1 MARANTGYRIIILM
15 LLIAILG
22 LGGLLWFD
30 YLGLMDVRERLRP
43 VFSLFGVETPEEIE
57 DPGTELLLDQA
68 RIDKLYEELDRR
80 EEALNER
87 ETSLDTIQEEL
98 VQMAQA
104 LEEREQAL
112 DDREKSFNEI
122 VKQYENKSANLRQA
136 AQYFAG
142 MPPEAAVERLVEMD
156 DQDVIDILR
165 MTERLAEEAGQ
176 ASVVAYWLSLMP
188 ADRAAVLNRKMLKK
202 PEAQGG

>member
-15 LLIAILG
+15 LLIAILS

-43 VFSLFGVETPEEIE
+43 VFSLFGLETPEEIE

-87 ETSLDTIQEEL
+87 ETSLDGIQEEL

-104 LEEREQAL
+104 LEEKEQAL
-112 DDREKSFNEI
+112 TDREKSFNEI

-136 AQYFAG
+136 AQYFSG

>member
-1 MARANTGYRIIILM
+1 MRSANTGYRMIVLI

-30 YLGLMDVRERLRP
+30 YLGLMDVRERLNP
-43 VFSLFGVETPEEIE
+43 VFSFFGLATPDVVEDSGSP
-57 DPGTELLLDQA
+57 LLLDQA
-68 RIDKLYEELDRR
+68 RLDKLQEELDRR
-80 EEALNER
+80 ESSLAELETALQER
-87 ETSLDTIQEEL
+87 ENEL
-98 VQMAQA
+98 AQIAEA
-104 LEEREQAL
+104 LEEQEEIL
-112 DDREKSFNEI
+112 TSREKSFNEI

-142 MPPEAAVERLVEMD
+142 MPPESAVERLVAMD

-165 MTERLAEEAGQ
+165 MTERLAEEAGE
-176 ASVVAYWLSLMP
+176 ASVVSYWLSLMP

>member
-87 ETSLDTIQEEL
+87 ETSLEGIQEEL

-112 DDREKSFNEI
+112 NDREKSFNEI

-136 AQYFAG
+136 AEYFSG

-165 MTERLAEEAGQ
+165 MTERLAEEEGQ
-176 ASVVAYWLSLMP
+176 ASVVAFWLSLMP

>member
-1 MARANTGYRIIILM
+1 MRSANTGYRMIVLI

-30 YLGLMDVRERLRP
+30 YLGLMDVRERLHP
-43 VFSLFGVETPEEIE
+43 VFSFFGLATPDQVEDSGSP
-57 DPGTELLLDQA
+57 LLLDQA
-68 RIDKLYEELDRR
+68 RLEKLQEELDRR
-80 EEALNER
+80 EASLAELEATLQGR
-87 ETSLDTIQEEL
+87 EEEL
-98 VQMAQA
+98 AQIAEA
-104 LEEREQAL
+104 LEEREETL
-112 DDREKSFNEI
+112 TSREKSFNEI

-142 MPPEAAVERLVEMD
+142 MPPESAVERLVAMD

-165 MTERLAEEAGQ
+165 MTERLAEEAGEV
-176 ASVVAYWLSLMP
+176 SVVSYWLSLMP